1 MSVDDYGTGYSSL
14 IYLKV
19 LPVSELQIDGEFI
32 NGLTRNRS
40 DASIVQSATDLGH
53 NLGLTVVAEGVED
66 LATLTALEA
75 SGVDVAQGFHV
86 GRPMPEGLN
95 LRASAC
101 MVTRAALSHQWAW
114 FTRGR
119 HWRRPRGAV
128 RSCSLCR

>member
-19 LPVSELQIDGEFI
+19 FPVSELKIDEEFTY
-32 NGLTRNRS
+32 GLTRNRS

-86 GRPMPEGLN
+86 GRPMPEGVL
-95 LRASAC
+95 
-101 MVTRAALSHQWAW
+101 HQWIIDRKSTTNPEIDLLTDPPAEDSHHIA
-114 FTRGR
+114 T
-119 HWRRPRGAV
+119 
-128 RSCSLCR
+128 